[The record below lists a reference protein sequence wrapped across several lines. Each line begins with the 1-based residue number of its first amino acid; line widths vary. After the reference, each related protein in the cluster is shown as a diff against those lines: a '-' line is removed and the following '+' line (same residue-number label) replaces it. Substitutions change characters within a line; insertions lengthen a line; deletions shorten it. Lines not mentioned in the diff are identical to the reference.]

1 MSAACQAASPHTD
14 SWWDLQGA
22 PKLKVAIVG
31 SGLAGLSTA
40 AELLDQGHEVDIYES
55 RPFLGGKVA
64 SFKDR
69 SGNHIEV
76 NLPNLLNP
84 IPATGAL
91 VHRTVGHCWW
101 QGMKPCSQTLR

>member
-1 MSAACQAASPHTD
+1 M
-14 SWWDLQGA
+14 
-22 PKLKVAIVG
+22 G

-76 NLPNLLNP
+76 NLPNSINP
-84 IPATGAL
+84 LHAIGAL
-91 VHRTVGHCWW
+91 VHRTAGHCGW
-101 QGMKPCSQTLR
+101 QRMELCSRTLG